1 MKVWVVVWVWA
12 AGLAAAVTS
21 DWAYDGTTFTLA
33 HLNITYNDLVNDKT
47 VTIYQIGRYANGGVK
62 AASGLLQLGRSTK
75 GYSIKRVPFGC
86 TLPWD
91 LNIPEEPWVALVAR
105 GQCADKEKIMNAMAL
120 NASAIVFYTRDT
132 RAHLKQLGL
141 KALEDGGKGSLGV
154 VYVDE
159 EKGLQLEGIIKD
171 GQQVWISLTRG
182 QPVKYHVTNINRTSV
197 LFVTVS
203 FIILMVI
210 SLAWLVFYYVQRF
223 RYIHAKDRIARH
235 LCNAAKKA
243 LAKIPV
249 KNLKASDREVSSEN
263 ECCAVCIE
271 PYQVSEA
278 VRTLPCKHEFHKNC
292 VDPWLLEHRT
302 CPMCKMDILKFYG
315 YVLSESEESVLQLDM
330 LEENLP
336 RGDAEAPSTTTT
348 LPPHTTTTTTT
359 TNTPPSSGNTHI
371 SQVMVV
377 PRDDNQDGECENW
390 PTAVVPNTPITPVHQ
405 SSTSPPSQRSTSPG
419 LVSVVSRHPTPL
431 PCTGSATSHCPSPP
445 PRRRSSATHSKN
457 PLSSVVSRGRKA
469 SLQQVM
475 PVSGAVPCHHHHQQQ
490 QQQTSPVSASANS
503 ETRVLEN
510 RATTTGGQVRGEGL
524 MDNNTESQTHTTPTT
539 TEGIDE
545 GGSVEN
551 DVELSSIYSEEFL
564 GTEEEKEAT
573 TVEEDKESD
582 GDKMK
587 RRASGNSTLMC
598 VSSTTTN
605 TNTTSP
611 SSHSPTPSPT
621 LQHRHSSS
629 LGRSPLSPS
638 KRKTSVSR
646 SRSRSRKRSGSR
658 VRSGSQVR
666 SESRGYDERKREHS
680 GSDGI
685 RETEE
690 PTPRP
695 SSHVI
700 TVSHV

>member
-1 MKVWVVVWVWA
+1 
-12 AGLAAAVTS
+12 
-21 DWAYDGTTFTLA
+21 
-33 HLNITYNDLVNDKT
+33 
-47 VTIYQIGRYANGGVK
+47 
-62 AASGLLQLGRSTK
+62 
-75 GYSIKRVPFGC
+75 
-86 TLPWD
+86 
-91 LNIPEEPWVALVAR
+91 
-105 GQCADKEKIMNAMAL
+105 
-120 NASAIVFYTRDT
+120 
-132 RAHLKQLGL
+132 
-141 KALEDGGKGSLGV
+141 
-154 VYVDE
+154 
-159 EKGLQLEGIIKD
+159 
-171 GQQVWISLTRG
+171 
-182 QPVKYHVTNINRTSV
+182 
-197 LFVTVS
+197 
-203 FIILMVI
+203 MVI

-336 RGDAEAPSTTTT
+336 RGDAEAPPTTTNSPSTPMSTT
-348 LPPHTTTTTTT
+348 LPPHNTTTTTNTT
-359 TNTPPSSGNTHI
+359 NNTPPSSGNTRI

-377 PRDDNQDGECENW
+377 PRDDDQDGECENW

-405 SSTSPPSQRSTSPG
+405 PSTSPPSPPPRSTSPG

-431 PCTGSATSHCPSPP
+431 PCATSVTSHCPSPP
-445 PRRRSSATHSKN
+445 PRRRTSAPQSTKN
-457 PLSSVVSRGRKA
+457 PMSSVMSRGRKG
-469 SLQQVM
+469 SLQQVV
-475 PVSGAVPCHHHHQQQ
+475 PVSGAVPCHQQQ
-490 QQQTSPVSASANS
+490 QHHHHLTQTPPVSASANS
-503 ETRVLEN
+503 EMRVLES
-510 RATTTGGQVRGEGL
+510 RATTTTTGGQVRGEGL
-524 MDNNTESQTHTTPTT
+524 MDNTESQTHTTTT

-545 GGSVEN
+545 GGLVEK

-564 GTEEEKEAT
+564 GTEEEKGA
-573 TVEEDKESD
+573 EEDNEID
-582 GDKMK
+582 GDKME

-598 VSSTTTN
+598 VSNTTTN
-605 TNTTSP
+605 TNTCP

-658 VRSGSQVR
+658 GRSGSQVR
-666 SESRGYDERKREHS
+666 SGSRGGFDERKREHS

-685 RETEE
+685 RETDD